1 MIAWGNI
8 RVKLTR
14 YAVGLIRRV
23 EDAWILHVRET
34 FMDKFPFLLFV
45 K

>member
-14 YAVGLIRRV
+14 YAVGLIRRGCL
-23 EDAWILHVRET
+23 DPVRET

>member
-23 EDAWILHVRET
+23 EDAWIPFAKHLWIN
-34 FMDKFPFLLFV
+34 FPSFFS
-45 K
+45 

>member
-14 YAVGLIRRV
+14 YAIGLIRRV
-23 EDAWILHVRET
+23 EDAWIPRSRNIYG
-34 FMDKFPFLLFV
+34 
-45 K
+45 